1 MQKSIK
7 VRGFELTRILEKPHG
22 VTELI
27 LGYIELERELETAKE
42 ACSRLKQDRDLETTI
57 EIEEFANDDGFL
69 ADPKIPESVWI
80 DSIKS
85 KTQLLDVR
93 AILSELPQELGL
105 YNLKIAYKERN
116 QILTGFLKVW
126 VVPAK

>member
-42 ACSRLKQDRDLETTI
+42 ACARLKQDHHDLGTI
-57 EIEEFANDDGFL
+57 EIEELAYGDGFL
-69 ADPKIPESVWI
+69 EDPKIPESVWI

-85 KTQLLDVR
+85 KTGLDAR
-93 AILSELPQELGL
+93 AILSDLPQEVGL
-105 YNLKIAYKERN
+105 YAFLVAYKKDN
-116 QILTGFLKVW
+116 QILTGVLKVW